1 MGLMP
6 KKPIGWEFR
15 ARKMWGWKLWFIL
28 LCLYKLHKGNN
39 LLNLKSTW
47 ILTKLTLARVSCYNG
62 YQYFQKSFV
71 FKQDFFINT
80 IFIAITQPLSSCIK
94 HFPNFISAN
103 KYTRTPVCTQCPYT
117 CKTRPNEMKK
127 SENCLQGLL
136 HSWYAKVAI
145 SEE

>member
-1 MGLMP
+1 M
-6 KKPIGWEFR
+6 
-15 ARKMWGWKLWFIL
+15 
-28 LCLYKLHKGNN
+28 
-39 LLNLKSTW
+39 
-47 ILTKLTLARVSCYNG
+47 SCCNG
-62 YQYFQKSFV
+62 YQYFQKSYV
-71 FKQDFFINT
+71 FKQDFFIDT
-80 IFIAITQPLSSCIK
+80 IFITITQPLSSCIK

-145 SEE
+145 SEEQIRQSLNIGPSLVSSFQVPAMMSSPFALSLCLEGLLELSMPNIFSFNL